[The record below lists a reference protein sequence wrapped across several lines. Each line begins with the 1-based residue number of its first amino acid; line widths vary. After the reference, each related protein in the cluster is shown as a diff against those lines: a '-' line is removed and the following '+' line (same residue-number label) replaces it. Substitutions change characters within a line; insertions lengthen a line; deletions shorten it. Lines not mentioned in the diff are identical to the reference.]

1 MSGAEGCDEPRGR
14 RLPALVPVMGHRTIE
29 VALTLFVATG
39 HYRNGIL
46 LAPVT
51 AAVMARC
58 IVDGE
63 IPDAIVPFLPARFSR

>member
-1 MSGAEGCDEPRGR
+1 MASRSWA
-14 RLPALVPVMGHRTIE
+14 PAPGID
-29 VALTLFVATG
+29 ALFVATG

-58 IVDGE
+58 IVDGG
-63 IPDAIVPFLPARFSR
+63 IPDAIAPFLPARFSR